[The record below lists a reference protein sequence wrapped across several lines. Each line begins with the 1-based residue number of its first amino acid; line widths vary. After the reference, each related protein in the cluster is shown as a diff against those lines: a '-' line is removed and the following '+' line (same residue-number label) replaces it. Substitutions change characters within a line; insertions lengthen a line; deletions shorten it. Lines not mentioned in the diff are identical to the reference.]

1 MEKNFEIN
9 LVKEVYKIRTVDGCY
24 TQPYREYEVSFMEEN
39 YKVIVDDSIV
49 GINSGKYT
57 TLLYRLGGKKEQ
69 LIYKYEYELKTR
81 KPYTFIYVDSD
92 YSDIVGILEEKEIIK
107 RIIRK

>member
-1 MEKNFEIN
+1 MEKNLEIN
-9 LVKEVYKIRTVDGCY
+9 LVKEVYKMGTIDGCY
-24 TQPYREYEVSFMEEN
+24 TQPYREYEVLFFEEN

-57 TLLYRLGGKKEQ
+57 TFIYRLGGKKKQ
-69 LIYKYEYELKTR
+69 LIYKYEYELKGR

-92 YSDIVGILEEKEIIK
+92 YSDIIGILEEKEIIK
-107 RIIRK
+107 RY